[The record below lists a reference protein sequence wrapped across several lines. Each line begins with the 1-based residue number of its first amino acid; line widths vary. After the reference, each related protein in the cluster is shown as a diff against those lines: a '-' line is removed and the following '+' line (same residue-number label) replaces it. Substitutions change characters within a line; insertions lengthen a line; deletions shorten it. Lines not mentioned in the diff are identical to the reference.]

1 MMTTAIQ
8 QPFSNIQLELLKLY
22 SRNIPENDLMQI
34 RLFLARYFAEKAID
48 ETLPIAEEKVDKVE
62 KSLKMDDLLKNLNRP
77 IKKTLDIDALKKAK
91 NYKGVNRQR
100 FNRLVKE
107 INITEP
113 IELLLSQL
121 NQ

>member
-1 MMTTAIQ
+1 MTTTALQ

-34 RLFLARYFAEKAID
+34 RLFLARYFAEKEID
-48 ETLPIAEEKVDKVE
+48 ETLPIAEEKVGKI
-62 KSLKMDDLLKNLNRP
+62 KANDLLKTLNRP
-77 IKKTLDIDALKKAK
+77 IKKNLDIDELKKDK

-100 FNRLVKE
+100 FNKLIKE
-107 INITEP
+107 INVTEP

>member
-1 MMTTAIQ
+1 MTTTALQ

-34 RLFLARYFAEKAID
+34 RLFLARYFAEKEID
-48 ETLPIAEEKVDKVE
+48 ETLPISEGKVDKI
-62 KSLKMDDLLKNLNRP
+62 KADDLLKTLNRP
-77 IKKTLDIDALKKAK
+77 IKKTLDIDALKKGK

-100 FNRLVKE
+100 FNKLIKE
-107 INITEP
+107 INVTEP

>member
-1 MMTTAIQ
+1 MTTTALQ
-8 QPFSNIQLELLKLY
+8 PPFSNIQLELLKLY
-22 SRNIPENDLMQI
+22 SRNIPENDLMHI

-48 ETLPIAEEKVDKVE
+48 EPQSIEGEKNNSSNKI
-62 KSLKMDDLLKNLNRP
+62 LKTEDLLKSLNRP

-100 FNRLVKE
+100 FNRLIKE

>member
-1 MMTTAIQ
+1 MMTIAIQ

-22 SRNIPENDLMQI
+22 SRNIPDNDLMQI
-34 RLFLARYFAEKAID
+34 RLFLACYFSEKVTD
-48 ETLPIAEEKVDKVE
+48 ETLPIEVEKLDKVE
-62 KSLKMDDLLKNLNRP
+62 MSLKVDDLLKTLNRP

-91 NYKGVNRQR
+91 NYKGVNRER
-100 FNRLVKE
+100 FNRLIKE

-113 IELLLSQL
+113 IELLISQL